1 MLLVPLL
8 EPFGPHVAARAAS
21 RYDAPVNRRR
31 LLALLALAPLG
42 GLVSSAVRGQGATP
56 FAAGNVPTAER
67 PGAVYLGQKAC
78 EGCHADHA
86 ARYRDAA
93 MGHAAERTAEC
104 AVLASHPLMTFES
117 GRYRW
122 RIERSGQQTL
132 YSVTDG
138 EATLSAPVAWCIGQ
152 GKAGQTWVF
161 ERDGVFHESRISY
174 FTKID
179 GLAFTMGAPPGTP
192 SSLGEA
198 MGRPMD
204 KSDTRACFGCH
215 TTFSA
220 KGSALQVPNALP
232 GVTCEGCHGP
242 GGDHIAA
249 LGRGV
254 AHDRGIL
261 NPGHLPTEEQLSFC
275 GKCHRSWE
283 DVMLQG
289 IRGIANVRFQPY
301 RLANSKCYDTEDP
314 RISCVACHDPHS
326 LRKTAARD
334 YDAACLACHGNTKT
348 AERRPAPACPKGRS
362 ECSSC
367 HMPRYEVPGSH
378 FESTDHMIRIV
389 RPGAPYPN

>member
-1 MLLVPLL
+1 M
-8 EPFGPHVAARAAS
+8 
-21 RYDAPVNRRR
+21 APVSPGRFAV
-31 LLALLALAPLG
+31 LVALGVCG
-42 GLVSSAVRGQGATP
+42 GISTGAVSGQGPTP

-67 PGAVYLGQKAC
+67 PGAVYLGQKTCA
-78 EGCHADHA
+78 GCHADQA

-93 MGHAAERTAEC
+93 MGHAGERTADC
-104 AVLASHPLMTFES
+104 AILSSRPLMTFEN

-122 RIERSGQQTL
+122 RIERRGDESL

-138 EATLSAPVAWCIGQ
+138 EGTISVPIKWCFGQ
-152 GKAGQTWVF
+152 GKAGQTWII
-161 ERDGVFHESRISY
+161 ERDGVLHESRVSY
-174 FTKID
+174 FSKID

-192 SSLGEA
+192 ATLSEA
-198 MGRPMD
+198 MGRPMAGD
-204 KSDTRACFGCH
+204 DIRACFGCH

-220 KGSALQVPNALP
+220 KGISLQIEKAVPS
-232 GVTCEGCHGP
+232 VTCEGCHGP
-242 GGDHIAA
+242 GGEHLAA

-254 AHDRGIL
+254 PNDHGIFNAGRL
-261 NPGHLPTEEQLSFC
+261 STEEQLGFC

-289 IRGIANVRFQPY
+289 LRGIANVRFQPY
-301 RLANSKCYDTEDP
+301 RLANSKCYDTEDR

-326 LRKTAARD
+326 PRKTAARD
-334 YDAACLACHGNTKT
+334 YDAACLSCHGNAK
-348 AERRPAPACPKGRS
+348 AGERRPAPSCPKAQA

-378 FESTDHMIRIV
+378 FESTDHMIRVV